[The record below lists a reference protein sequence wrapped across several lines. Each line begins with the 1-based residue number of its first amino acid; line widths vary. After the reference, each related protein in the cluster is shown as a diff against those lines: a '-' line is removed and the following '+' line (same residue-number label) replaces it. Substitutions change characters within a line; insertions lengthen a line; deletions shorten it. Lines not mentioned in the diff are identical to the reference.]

1 MAKSGQPSIPQ
12 EVKASS
18 RQDTK
23 AGRNWYAIHT
33 YSGYEDAVKKGLEQR
48 METMNMQDKIFEVVV
63 PKETEVILR
72 KGKPIQR
79 KKCIF
84 PGYVLVNMIVTDD
97 SWYVVRN
104 TPNVTGFVGSGNVPV
119 PVTPEEFGLVKKR
132 MGVNEPKYKADFQ
145 KNDIVKIVDGPF
157 ATHEGVVDEVYPDK
171 GKLRVLVT
179 LFERETPMEL
189 GFNQV
194 QKK

>member
-1 MAKSGQPSIPQ
+1 MSNS
-12 EVKASS
+12 EESS
-18 RQDTK
+18 TIGKGDGRQDTK
-23 AGRNWYAIHT
+23 VGRNWYEVHT
-33 YSGYEDAVKKGLEQR
+33 YSGYEDAVKSGLEQR
-48 METMNMQDKIFEVVV
+48 IETMSMQGKIFEIVV

-84 PGYVLVNMIVTDD
+84 PGYILIDMVVDDD

-119 PVTPEEFGLVKKR
+119 PVSPEEFGMVKQR
-132 MGVNEPKYKADFQ
+132 MGLDEPMYKADFS

-157 ATHEGVVDEVYPDK
+157 ATHEGVVDEVYPEK

-189 GFNQV
+189 AFNQV

>member
-1 MAKSGQPSIPQ
+1 MSNS
-12 EVKASS
+12 EESS
-18 RQDTK
+18 TIGKGGGRQDTK
-23 AGRNWYAIHT
+23 VGRNWYAVHT
-33 YSGYEDAVKKGLEQR
+33 YSGYEDAVKSGLEQR
-48 METMNMQDKIFEVVV
+48 IETMSMQGKIFEIVV

-84 PGYVLVNMIVTDD
+84 PGYILIDMVVDDD

-119 PVTPEEFGLVKKR
+119 PVSPEEFGMVKQR
-132 MGVNEPKYKADFQ
+132 MGLDEPMYKADFS

-157 ATHEGVVDEVYPDK
+157 ATHEGVVDEVYPEK

-189 GFNQV
+189 AFNQV

>member
-1 MAKSGQPSIPQ
+1 MSNS
-12 EVKASS
+12 EESS
-18 RQDTK
+18 VVGKGGGRQDAK
-23 AGRNWYAIHT
+23 VGRNWYAVHT
-33 YSGYEDAVKKGLEQR
+33 YSGYEDAVKSALEQR
-48 METMNMQDKIFEVVV
+48 IETMSMQGKIFEIVV

-84 PGYVLVNMIVTDD
+84 PGYILIDMVVDDD

-119 PVTPEEFGLVKKR
+119 PVSPEEFGMVKQR
-132 MGVNEPKYKADFQ
+132 MGVDEPKYKADFSE
-145 KNDIVKIVDGPF
+145 NDIVKIVDGPF
-157 ATHEGVVDEVYPDK
+157 ATHEGVVDEVYPEK

-189 GFNQV
+189 AFNQV